1 MYNLWNRRALS
12 GVAVLLLVPSLERWV
27 NQQFMG

>member
-1 MYNLWNRRALS
+1 VFVHVLMVA

-27 NQQFMG
+27 NQQVMG